1 LFEKRNIV
9 SQPRNHHRIFIVDDE
24 HVIASTL
31 AMILRNQ
38 GFEAT
43 SFTEPLDALETAL
56 CEAPDLLISD
66 VMMPRLSGI
75 ELAIEVRKHCPECKV
90 LLFSGQAS
98 TANLLEAARANGH
111 AFEIL
116 AKPVHP
122 TNLLRQIQNVLGA
135 NPPAPHVDE
144 FRADV

>member
-1 LFEKRNIV
+1 V

-24 HVIASTL
+24 HVITSTL

-43 SFTEPLDALETAL
+43 SFTEPLDALEAAL

-90 LLFSGQAS
+90 LLFSGA
-98 TANLLEAARANGH
+98 LLHGSSEGRAFPLPISVRPRFSAAGRSPGV
-111 AFEIL
+111 
-116 AKPVHP
+116 P
-122 TNLLRQIQNVLGA
+122 R
-135 NPPAPHVDE
+135 PAYG
-144 FRADV
+144 